1 MFPVFPNEIT
11 SDGDFIGSSLIGCAT
26 CGTQAGSPLAAAN
39 AFVAIGPC
47 VSRAFLFLRGPTD
60 DRNSGCEHAGYMGA
74 YNCLFIFFPA
84 VPSRALSPTPRP
96 KDFADGTGKARTY
109 EYVAGGE
116 GWEPPF
122 PPPGPRKN
130 GKQGRR
136 QGKTQLLT
144 TVSPAASSEAA
155 SPFFGV
161 T

>member
-26 CGTQAGSPLAAAN
+26 CGRKPQP
-39 AFVAIGPC
+39 IGCGQPFC
-47 VSRAFLFLRGPTD
+47 GDRAMCYPRFFILRGPTD
-60 DRNSGCEHAGYMGA
+60 NRNSGCEHAGYMGA